1 MFPECR
7 TAKISLGVDKL
18 RYSCNY
24 GLAPYF
30 RQILT
35 KKVQKSEIYVIS
47 FDESLNDSNKKCQ
60 MDSIVRYW
68 DCSEQRVKA
77 IYWQS

>member
-7 TAKISLGVDKL
+7 TAKLLSLGADKL
-18 RYSCNY
+18 TYSCNY

-35 KKVQKSEIYVIS
+35 EKIQKSEIYVFS
-47 FDESLNDSNKKCQ
+47 FDESLND
-60 MDSIVRYW
+60 
-68 DCSEQRVKA
+68 
-77 IYWQS
+77 

>member
-7 TAKISLGVDKL
+7 TAKISLAADKL
-18 RYSCNY
+18 IYSCNY

-35 KKVQKSEIYVIS
+35 KKVQKSEICVIL